1 MNNTALSSLT
11 LTNTFV
17 FVDDPD
23 KALTFYRDVLGLTV
37 NTDVSNDGFRW
48 LTLTTPT
55 SPSWRSRSSSPMACP
70 TPTRTRGPSPR

>member
-1 MNNTALSSLT
+1 MNNTALTSLT

-37 NTDVSNDGFRW
+37 NTDVTEAHGPQLRIRD
-48 LTLTTPT
+48 TP
-55 SPSWRSRSSSPMACP
+55 PPPA
-70 TPTRTRGPSPR
+70 GKDQA